1 MVEHSLKR
9 HNFINGGPNRYA
21 IYITD
26 SSGQLILGFKG
37 TTFLESGYVYAPY
50 VPMIIEPEPFQPRRS
65 ISSRY
70 ATKMVNNSFYGTITA
85 SSFSHVELPSVN
97 RTFA

>member
-1 MVEHSLKR
+1 MVKHSLKR
-9 HNFINGGPNRYA
+9 HDFVAGGPSKYT

-26 SSGQLILGFKG
+26 SSGQIIGFKG
-37 TTFLESGYVYAPY
+37 TTFFEPGYVYAPY

-65 ISSRY
+65 LASRY
-70 ATKMVNNSFYGTITA
+70 GTKMVNNSFYGTITT
-85 SSFSHVELPSVN
+85 SSFSEVVLPSVN